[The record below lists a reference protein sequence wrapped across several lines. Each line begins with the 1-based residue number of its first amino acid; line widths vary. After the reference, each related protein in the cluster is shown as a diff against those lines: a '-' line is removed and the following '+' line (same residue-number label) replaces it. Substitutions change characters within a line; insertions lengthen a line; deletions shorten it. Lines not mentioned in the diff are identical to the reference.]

1 MAKNTFMK
9 AAEKQAEEMES
20 AQKGKEKEES
30 PKFKSRNKKVPDGL
44 QVVTVRVP
52 SEIHRAAQ
60 YHRIETG
67 ENMTQLIC
75 RLLAKEF
82 EDKL

>member
-20 AQKGKEKEES
+20 AKKEKEET